1 MKRMRIKFLVV
12 AIGLSMV
19 MAVSSHAITIGVD
32 PVTTDV
38 IVGEVFDVDLTIAG
52 LGNFQ
57 PLSLS
62 SYDLSVAFDPS
73 VLSLNNVT
81 FGEQLDLFGFGS
93 YQNWDEDPSGLVN
106 VFEVSFDFPW
116 DLDLLQAGD
125 FVLTTLTF
133 VAQAEGTSTL
143 DAFANYYLGDSFG
156 DPLGWPETIQGT
168 VTVRA
173 AQVPEPSTLLLF
185 GTGLVGIGIFRRKFG
200 S

>member
-81 FGEQLDLFGFGS
+81 FGDQLDLFGFGS
-93 YQNWDEDPSGLVN
+93 YQSWDEDPSGLVN

-156 DPLGWPETIQGT
+156 DPLDWPETIQGT